1 MNPLQLKYYKSRCL
15 CGRRI
20 VRRRSMARY
29 QSLIVAALFRLR
41 ASRRLT
47 SPATCFPVRAFSSS
61 LLFPKTTSLTLP
73 RYFPSSSSVS
83 TFSSSSS
90 SSPSPATGRPP
101 KTAGGNDG
109 EEDTFEY
116 KTTDDVEVIED
127 WEEEEEEGVE
137 SQLGDGGDGG
147 GVVLRGVPWGER
159 VLSIAAEVLKQ
170 SDKDL
175 ELFAFKTSPRGYI
188 YVRLDK
194 LSNEYGCP
202 TMDELEEF
210 SREFKRRLDDAGAS
224 KLVPEDLA
232 LEVSSPG
239 AERLLRVPEDLPRFK
254 EMPMTV
260 SYVEETNSRT
270 AVKNAVFLL
279 ESIDAESDK
288 CVWKLAD
295 VRENRDPESKGR
307 PLSRKQKDLRIT
319 LPFTYHRKISLYLD

>member
-1 MNPLQLKYYKSRCL
+1 M
-15 CGRRI
+15 
-20 VRRRSMARY
+20 VRY
-29 QSLIVAALFRLR
+29 QSLIVAALFR
-41 ASRRLT
+41 ASRRFT
-47 SPATCFPVRAFSSS
+47 SPATSFSARAFSSS
-61 LLFPKTTSLTLP
+61 LLLPKTINFTLP
-73 RYFPSSSSVS
+73 RYSPFSSSVS

-90 SSPSPATGRPP
+90 STSPAPSGRPP
-101 KTAGGNDG
+101 RTAGSHDD

-127 WEEEEEEGVE
+127 WEEEEEEEVE
-137 SQLGDGGDGG
+137 SHLDDGGDGG

-170 SDKDL
+170 SENDL

-194 LSNEYGCP
+194 LSTEYGCP

-210 SREFKRRLDDAGAS
+210 SREFKRRLDDAGNA
-224 KLVPEDLA
+224 KEVPEDLA

-254 EMPMTV
+254 DMPMTV

-270 AVKNAVFLL
+270 AVKSAVFLL

-295 VRENRDPESKGR
+295 VKENRDPESKGR

-319 LPFTYHRKISLYLD
+319 LPFTDHRKINLYLD